1 MLALVKPTTMEP
13 KFEMIVLF
21 IGILFTGLTAGL
33 CFTWTNAIT
42 PGIGLLDD
50 LTFLKAFQAMN
61 RSILNPTF
69 IIVFMSPFLLLFI
82 NAFVFKNTN
91 QITFTSYL
99 VAAIL
104 LFTGVGLV
112 TIFKNVP
119 LNEILDKTV
128 LETASNVELAELRKT
143 FEQPWNRWHMIRTVC
158 SFTSF
163 ALLVIGLLFNE

>member
-1 MLALVKPTTMEP
+1 MELNYKIAVLMLS
-13 KFEMIVLF
+13 
-21 IGILFTGLTAGL
+21 ILFTGLTAGL
-33 CFTWTNAIT
+33 CFTWSNAVT
-42 PGIGLLDD
+42 PGLGRLDD
-50 LTFLKAFQAMN
+50 LGFLKAFQAMN

-69 IIVFMSPFLLLFI
+69 IMVFMSPFLLLFI

-91 QITFTSYL
+91 QITFISYL

-104 LFTGVGLV
+104 LFIGVGLV

-143 FEQPWNRWHMIRTVC
+143 FEQPWNRWHLIRSVC

-163 ALLVIGLLFNE
+163 VLLVIGLLFNK

>member
-1 MLALVKPTTMEP
+1 MELNFKLA
-13 KFEMIVLF
+13 VLTLS
-21 IGILFTGLTAGL
+21 ILFTGLTAGL
-33 CFTWTNAIT
+33 CFTWSNAVT
-42 PGIGLLDD
+42 PGLGRLDD
-50 LTFLKAFQAMN
+50 LGFLKAFQAMN
-61 RSILNPTF
+61 RSILNPIF
-69 IIVFMSPFLLLFI
+69 IIVFMSPYLLLFI
-82 NAFVFKNTN
+82 NAFVFKDTN

-104 LFTGVGLV
+104 FFTGVGLV
-112 TIFKNVP
+112 TFFKNVP

-163 ALLVIGLLFNE
+163 ALLVTGLLFNK